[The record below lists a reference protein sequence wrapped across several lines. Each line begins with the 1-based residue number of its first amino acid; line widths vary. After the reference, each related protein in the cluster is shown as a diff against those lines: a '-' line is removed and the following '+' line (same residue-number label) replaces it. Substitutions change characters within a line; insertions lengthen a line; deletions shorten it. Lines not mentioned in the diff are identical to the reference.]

1 MNKITNN
8 RLPYP
13 LQSSGKIML
22 DLMLALA
29 VYIICRIAFIME
41 NADILDIDSAAE
53 WLRILKGGFL
63 FDCSAIM
70 YTNALWLILV
80 ALPLHWKESKM
91 AGTVAKW
98 IFVAVNTLCAVV
110 NLMDAVYFQFTQRRT
125 TVTFFQE
132 FGNEDNLGRIF
143 LIECAGHWYFLLLGA
158 LIALGLWK
166 LYANPL
172 QSTLAF
178 TGQQTADSDR
188 KKDLKE
194 YYIGKSIALLFFMP
208 LMVCGM
214 RGGGFTKSSRPI
226 SMSNANQ
233 YATTTAQAAAV
244 LNTPFSLIRT
254 ISKGNVRIP
263 VFYNDKEE
271 MAQLYSPW
279 HIPVDSTEFTGKNV
293 VVLIVE
299 SFAEEF
305 IGARNRDLDGG
316 TYRGYTEFIDSLLPY
331 STTFETTLCNGW
343 VSIDAIPAILSSL
356 PKMSKS
362 FVTSPYATDDIPG
375 LAKLLSDKGYYTAFF
390 HGADN
395 SSMGFQGAAKSTGF
409 RNYFGRQDY
418 ESDPS
423 GGTAADF
430 DGTWAIWD
438 EEFLQYYCKKMS
450 GMPQP
455 FLTAVFTATSHH
467 PFVIPE
473 RYKDVYPEEGKH
485 KLHKC
490 IRYTDNALRQFFNT
504 ARQQPWFENTIF
516 VITADHAS
524 SKTTHDEYTTDYGHF
539 RVPIIIYD
547 PSGRTATGTREG
559 IMQHIDIM
567 PTLLGILGYDQSYF
581 SFGKDALNEPAN
593 WAMNWHN
600 IPQYVYKD
608 KILQLTDEFSAKA
621 LYDIKTDP
629 LMQHNV
635 IESNENMAD
644 TMERRLKAL
653 LQTYDMSMRGKSYKH
668 QNDQDS
674 EFLKNGTR

>member
-1 MNKITNN
+1 MGIKIKDTL
-8 RLPYP
+8 RAP
-13 LQSSGKIML
+13 LRSFGKIVL
-22 DLMLALA
+22 DLILAMA
-29 VYIICRIAFIME
+29 VYMVCRIAFIME
-41 NADILDIDSAAE
+41 NANILDINSTAE

-63 FDCSAIM
+63 FDSSAIM
-70 YTNALWLILV
+70 YTNALWLLIV
-80 ALPLHWKESKM
+80 ALPLHWKESKT

-98 IFVAVNTLCAVV
+98 LFVVVNTLCAVV

-143 LIECAGHWYFLLLGA
+143 LIECAGHWYFVLLA
-158 LIALGLWK
+158 AVIAFGLWK
-166 LYANPL
+166 FYANPL
-172 QSTLAF
+172 LTL
-178 TGQQTADSDR
+178 TREQTPTNTR
-188 KKDLKE
+188 RQTLKR
-194 YYIGKSIALLFFMP
+194 YYIYKTAAMLILVP

-214 RGGGFTKSSRPI
+214 RGGGFAKSSRPI

-233 YATTTAQAAAV
+233 YSATTAQAATV

-254 ISKGNVRIP
+254 ISKGNVKIP
-263 VFYNDKEE
+263 VFYNDKKE

-279 HIPVDSTEFTGKNV
+279 HTPADSAEFTGKNV

-305 IGARNRDLDGG
+305 IGARNRNLDGG
-316 TYRGYTEFIDSLLPY
+316 RYRGYTEFIDSLLPH

-409 RNYFGRQDY
+409 KNYFGRQDY
-418 ESDPS
+418 ESDPE

-450 GMPQP
+450 GMQEP
-455 FLTAVFTATSHH
+455 FVTAVFTATSHH

-473 RYKDVYPEEGKH
+473 RYKEVYPEEGKH

-504 ARQQPWFENTIF
+504 AKEQPWFDNTIF

-524 SKTTHDEYTTDYGHF
+524 SKTTHDEYTTDFGHF

-547 PSGRTATGTREG
+547 PSGRTATGTHEG

-567 PTLLGILGYDQSYF
+567 PTLLGILGYDQPYF
-581 SFGKDALNEPAN
+581 SFGKDALNEPAD

-621 LYDIKTDP
+621 LYDYRTDP

-635 IESNENMAD
+635 MDSNKETAD
-644 TMERRLKAL
+644 TMERKLKAV
-653 LQTYDMSMRGKSYKH
+653 LQSYDTSMREKTY
-668 QNDQDS
+668 QNHKD
-674 EFLKNGTR
+674 